1 MPYSTRNHL
10 GFLVTSCC
18 ANNKRG
24 LSSRHDLPTLCKC
37 IPNRIQRDKRVHYW
51 YHPGH
56 TGHRANQLETLDIL
70 GLVATA
76 FTTSSFIP
84 QVWTT
89 WRTKDVSGISLPTY
103 IIITIGLFLWLLYGA
118 FKGDMPLI
126 VANAVM
132 VVLTSAITVM
142 KLRYGREPK

>member
-1 MPYSTRNHL
+1 MPFLTRTNL
-10 GFLVTSCC
+10 GFLVASCC
-18 ANNKRG
+18 ANNEEG
-24 LSSRHDLPTLCKC
+24 LSSRQDLPALCKC
-37 IPNRIQRDKRVHYW
+37 RRSRSQRDKRVLYW
-51 YHPGH
+51 YHSRH

-142 KLRYGREPK
+142 KLRYGRVSK